1 MNIFTSCQA
10 IRDHIN
16 QYQQNKQTIALVPT
30 MGHLHAG
37 HISLI
42 ELAKSQATHV
52 IVSIFINPLQFNEA
66 KDFERYPRTLEDD
79 LEKLRPLNIDAVFAP
94 SSDELYPQG
103 LTLTPKIIIP
113 ELTEQLEGKFRPG
126 HFDGVCTVV
135 CKLFN
140 ITTPDI
146 AVFGRKDYQQLL
158 IIKRMVHDL
167 NFNIDIVSGV
177 TQRESDGLAMSSRNS
192 HLNHE
197 NRALAPHIF
206 KILKQTE
213 DQYSTSNIQQLEEN
227 ATSKLIQHG
236 FRVEYFSICDADN
249 LQAVSQTTENII
261 VLVAAWLDD
270 TRLIDNILFPMP

>member
-1 MNIFTSCQA
+1 MNIFTSCRA

-16 QYQQNKQTIALVPT
+16 QYQQEKQTIALVPT

-103 LTLTPKIIIP
+103 LNLTPKIIIP

-126 HFDGVCTVV
+126 HFDGVYTVV
-135 CKLFN
+135 CKLF
-140 ITTPDI
+140 
-146 AVFGRKDYQQLL
+146 
-158 IIKRMVHDL
+158 KRHQNV
-167 NFNIDIVSGV
+167 
-177 TQRESDGLAMSSRNS
+177 
-192 HLNHE
+192 
-197 NRALAPHIF
+197 
-206 KILKQTE
+206 
-213 DQYSTSNIQQLEEN
+213 
-227 ATSKLIQHG
+227 
-236 FRVEYFSICDADN
+236 RV
-249 LQAVSQTTENII
+249 
-261 VLVAAWLDD
+261 
-270 TRLIDNILFPMP
+270 